1 MNTIWYN
8 DQEDLSDVKLKKSQ
22 YCFLYVELFTNFI
35 TSRAILPTNFS
46 SELKES
52 VKIMD
57 VGMEECSISSIKLFS
72 LMWVLMSMDLT
83 MSITIAQWLESQVF
97 QKNLEPIW
105 IMTLNKERHFREEMA
120 RNLW

>member
-22 YCFLYVELFTNFI
+22 YCFFYVELFTNFI
-35 TSRAILPTNFS
+35 ILRAILPTNFS

-72 LMWVLMSMDLT
+72 LM
-83 MSITIAQWLESQVF
+83 
-97 QKNLEPIW
+97 
-105 IMTLNKERHFREEMA
+105 
-120 RNLW
+120 

>member
-22 YCFLYVELFTNFI
+22 YCFFYVELFTNFI
-35 TSRAILPTNFS
+35 ILRAILPTNFS

-57 VGMEECSISSIKLFS
+57 VEMEVCWINIMIQF
-72 LMWVLMSMDLT
+72 
-83 MSITIAQWLESQVF
+83 
-97 QKNLEPIW
+97 NL
-105 IMTLNKERHFREEMA
+105 L
-120 RNLW
+120 